1 MTETRRLY
9 YEDVYKKEFTATV
22 VECREQKK
30 GYVVILDES
39 AFYPEGGGQPS
50 DVGTLGDAK
59 VTEVHEKDGELLHYT
74 DKALEVGAKVEGKID
89 WARRFDLMQQHSGEH
104 MVSGIIHEKY
114 GYDNV
119 GFHMGSDT
127 ITVDLNGPLDEAQLA
142 EIERK
147 TNEKIW
153 EDSEVK
159 ILYPTSEELEKID
172 YRSKKEL
179 TGQVRIVEFPGA
191 DICACCGTNV
201 THTGEIGMVKLL
213 SVEKFREGVRI
224 EMICGKRVLDYLNMV
239 NEQNHQISVKLSAKI
254 DKTAQAVERLQ
265 DENFRLKGQVNQFVD
280 DMCRKEAERY
290 AGSGSV
296 LLFVDGMDND
306 GVRKLA
312 DAVTQ
317 TCQGCCAVFSKNPD
331 GSYKYAMGEKD
342 GDLRQFTKEMN
353 TKLNGR
359 GGGKPFFV
367 QGSVQAAEEEIRRF
381 FEQ

>member
-30 GYVVILDES
+30 GYAVILDES

-50 DVGTLGDAK
+50 DVGTLGDVK

-74 DKALEVGAKVEGKID
+74 EQALEVGAKVEGKID
-89 WARRFDLMQQHSGEH
+89 WERRFDLMQQHSGEH
-104 MVSGIIHEKY
+104 MVSGLIHEAY

-191 DICACCGTNV
+191 DICACCGTHV

-342 GDLRQFTKEMN
+342 GDIRQFTKEMN